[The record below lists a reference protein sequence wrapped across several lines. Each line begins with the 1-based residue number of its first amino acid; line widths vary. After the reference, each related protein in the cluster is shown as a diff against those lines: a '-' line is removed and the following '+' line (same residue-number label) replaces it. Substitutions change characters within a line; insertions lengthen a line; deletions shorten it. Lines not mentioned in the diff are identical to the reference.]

1 MFKIVTIFFCVIL
14 TLLSGQVVSQ
24 SDVSQNPVLIRYGGI
39 ELTRRQFELEFELNM
54 VIRAVRNREPV
65 KNQQEIMTMQDQ
77 FLDQSGREMV
87 LLKMA
92 SDKGIRVSD
101 EEVKTGLDTLMNELG
116 FTAFN
121 NKTVSKLGIRDD
133 SIIKAYMKK
142 NLVLS
147 KLVAQLEHEIQGDNI
162 QRGLQQFLFKIFDQS
177 GIEIFQEQLRSPL
190 SRRYDE

>member
-77 FLDQSGREMV
+77 FLDQSAREMV

-92 SDKGIRVSD
+92 SDKGISVSD

>member
-54 VIRAVRNREPV
+54 VMRAVRNREPV

>member
-1 MFKIVTIFFCVIL
+1 MFKIVTIFFCLIL
-14 TLLSGQVVSQ
+14 TFLSGQVVSQ
-24 SDVSQNPVLIRYGGI
+24 SDVSQNPVLIRYGDI
-39 ELTRRQFELEFELNM
+39 ELTRRQFELKFELHM
-54 VIRAVRNREPV
+54 VIRAVRNGEPV

-77 FLDQSGREMV
+77 FLDQSAREIV

-92 SDKGIRVSD
+92 SDKGISVSD
-101 EEVKTGLDTLMNELG
+101 EEVKTGLDTLMSELG

-121 NKTVSKLGIRDD
+121 NKTKSKLGIRDD

-147 KLVAQLEHEIQGDNI
+147 KLVAQLENEIKGDNI
-162 QRGLQQFLFKIFDQS
+162 QKGLQQFLYKIFDQS
-177 GIEIFQEQLRSPL
+177 GIEIFPEQLRSPL

>member
-1 MFKIVTIFFCVIL
+1 MFKIVTIFLCVIL
-14 TLLSGQVVSQ
+14 TFLSGQVVSQ
-24 SDVSQNPVLIRYGGI
+24 SDVSQNPVLIRYGDI

-77 FLDQSGREMV
+77 FLDQSAREMV

-92 SDKGIRVSD
+92 SDKGISVSD

-147 KLVAQLEHEIQGDNI
+147 KLVAQLENEIQGDNI

-177 GIEIFQEQLRSPL
+177 GIEVFPEQLRSPL